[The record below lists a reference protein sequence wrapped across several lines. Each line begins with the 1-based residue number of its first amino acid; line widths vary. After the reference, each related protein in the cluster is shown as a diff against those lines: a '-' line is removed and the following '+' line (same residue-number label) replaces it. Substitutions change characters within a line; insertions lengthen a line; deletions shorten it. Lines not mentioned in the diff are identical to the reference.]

1 MKLLAIGL
9 GLGLLFGYFLSV
21 TIAHLDSKTAADI
34 AGKFAG
40 GLGLGIGGVAGL
52 IAIIWLLKTCDR
64 LFAEQGRKS
73 SQG

>member
-1 MKLLAIGL
+1 MKLLGIGL
-9 GLGLLFGYFLSV
+9 LLGLVFGYFLSI
-21 TIAHLDSKTAADI
+21 TIAHIDSKTAGDV
-34 AGKFAG
+34 AGKFVG
-40 GLGLGIGGVAGL
+40 GLGLGVGGVAGL